1 MEDYKKDYNNI
12 NKNKSRG
19 QLEKQAKDMYRI
31 HRGGYLNDQKNKKRC
46 TTSLIILEVQIRTS
60 VRCHFTPIK
69 NFFLKKGIIIFYLSP
84 YT

>member
-31 HRGGYLNDQKNKKRC
+31 HRGGYLNDQEK
-46 TTSLIILEVQIRTS
+46 
-60 VRCHFTPIK
+60 
-69 NFFLKKGIIIFYLSP
+69 
-84 YT
+84 